1 MCADRSLDVRGS
13 RPIYQGMHS
22 VRLPVNDMIAR
33 KCQSIRYMHVR
44 RQRKTLLEF
53 ISVRSQVLLKKGGFL
68 NDVRIKKTNFGVSV
82 RSTHV

>member
-53 ISVRSQVLLKKGGFL
+53 ISGIYTVRSQVLLKNKGGF
-68 NDVRIKKTNFGVSV
+68 SM
-82 RSTHV
+82 